1 MRISRSHTRDAYER
15 NLAQIQPLTC
25 GSLRFVEVPVA
36 IVLVGVS
43 VALCCRCRAQLLANV
58 YNGGA
63 VLGATE
69 CWINRGEGFASRQAS
84 CQTLVAAVIMHV
96 SMRCHSFE
104 HAARQCI

>member
-69 CWINRGEGFASRQAS
+69 CWINSGAGLCKQAGLLSNPS
-84 CQTLVAAVIMHV
+84 CCCDHG
-96 SMRCHSFE
+96 
-104 HAARQCI
+104 CIDALPQL